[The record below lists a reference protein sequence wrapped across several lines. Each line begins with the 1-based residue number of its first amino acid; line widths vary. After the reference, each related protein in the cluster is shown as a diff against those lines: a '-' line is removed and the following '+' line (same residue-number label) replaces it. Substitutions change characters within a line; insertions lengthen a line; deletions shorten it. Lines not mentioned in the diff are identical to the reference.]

1 MKIKAF
7 ASRNAK
13 EILRDPL
20 SYIFCLGFP
29 VVMLVIMT
37 IVNESIPPE
46 AGMDIFNIDKLSP
59 GVTVFGLTFVMLFTT
74 ILISKDRSTAF
85 LARLCGAPMKSWE
98 FLAGYILPVFVIA
111 LLQGVHHGQR
121 VVGVVVL
128 IAHEPAAAAE
138 RADKLGIGDVFQLP
152 CVVPAVTLQPPE
164 LAALDDVQRDI
175 PHQLVYMAEPLRRA
189 VQAYVV
195 VAAAEQRRQKRR
207 VNVVSKAAAVQ
218 LHTQFIHAR
227 NGNGQ
232 RVVLVVVVLIDLRRS
247 HDLRQTAQRFIR
259 HGERHVGENQH
270 TLRDKLFPAR
280 APDGFAVVVLI

>member
-59 GVTVFGLTFVMLFTT
+59 GVTVFGLTFIMLFTT

-111 LLQGVHHGQR
+111 LLQGLITYAASWVISLIKGEPLDILSMLISLGAL
-121 VVGVVVL
+121 VPAIVLFISLGVVFGSL
-128 IAHEPAAAAE
+128 FSE
-138 RADKLGIGDVFQLP
+138 RAAPGVSSILITVSSILGGIWMDIEAVGGALKAVAQALP
-152 CVVPAVTLQPPE
+152 FFPAVDAARIIVSQGGRQ
-164 LAALDDVQRDI
+164 LASGEVAAQEMI
-175 PHQLVYMAEPLRRA
+175 CIAYMAVFFILGA
-189 VQAYVV
+189 FIL
-195 VAAAEQRRQKRR
+195 KKKM
-207 VNVVSKAAAVQ
+207 KA
-218 LHTQFIHAR
+218 
-227 NGNGQ
+227 
-232 RVVLVVVVLIDLRRS
+232 
-247 HDLRQTAQRFIR
+247 
-259 HGERHVGENQH
+259 
-270 TLRDKLFPAR
+270 
-280 APDGFAVVVLI
+280 